1 MTGPDNAA
9 TCHWRTATRLM
20 PTPYWF
26 EAGVR
31 PWSCLREGTP
41 RPLSM
46 SEVRQCATCPHWQP
60 RTFEASKRDLIVRG
74 VGRRSCRG
82 AENPSTRS
90 DETWCSRPGESV
102 ETEVEVASS

>member
-31 PWSCLREGTP
+31 PWSCLRDDTP

-46 SEVRQCATCPHWQP
+46 SELRQCATCPHWQP
-60 RTFEASKRDLIVRG
+60 RTFEASKRDLLFEVWGGVPVKEHRTFDEVRRDW
-74 VGRRSCRG
+74 VF
-82 AENPSTRS
+82 
-90 DETWCSRPGESV
+90 ETWGVS
-102 ETEVEVASS
+102 